1 MSRTVSCQF
10 AKAIN
15 ETADHNVRPLPAAA
29 AGPTSAPI
37 SNFTR
42 CTHYHHY
49 YNYSPK
55 LSSIRFHYL
64 MTKRH
69 IHKLRPTT
77 GRRPTTL
84 TEVDTESVL
93 RRYSSP
99 PPAAQATPGR
109 ARCWKITSQR
119 HPSNISS
126 PGFIHGSVRGK
137 LFRRETNVKES
148 YFLFS
153 KPEKIVH
160 LHILCRTQQVR
171 QATRAPRTQYA
182 HLKVEQREVGTCKP
196 DAPPA

>member
-1 MSRTVSCQF
+1 MFDHSRP
-10 AKAIN
+10 
-15 ETADHNVRPLPAAA
+15 RPQVPLLPL
-29 AGPTSAPI
+29 SLI
-37 SNFTR
+37 STR

-84 TEVDTESVL
+84 TEGDTESVL

-160 LHILCRTQQVR
+160 LHILCRRQVR